1 MSANGK
7 GASEATGSSSLV
19 NQVVR
24 ATLELIKA
32 EDLRPGDSLPSE
44 NSLAERLGV
53 SRVVV
58 REANRSLSALGI
70 VEIAN
75 GRPAKVS
82 VPAYDVLGLLFDH
95 VVHTR
100 HVTVHQVLD
109 VRRAVEMRTV
119 ALAAMRRTEE
129 EAEAIGSF
137 ASAMR
142 ADFDDPVAVM
152 SHDVAF
158 HAAIAASARNPMFTI
173 MVRAFEPVTRST
185 WPLGWRSRADERERL
200 GMIAV
205 HESIAQAIGHQ
216 DVSAAQAAMAA
227 HFDETTKALVTAGL
241 A

>member
-1 MSANGK
+1 MSGNGK
-7 GASEATGSSSLV
+7 GASESAGSSSLV

-24 ATLELIKA
+24 TILEIIKA

-82 VPAYDVLGLLFDH
+82 VPAYDVFGLLFDH

-109 VRRAVEMRTV
+109 VRRAIELRTA
-119 ALAAMRRTEE
+119 ALAAMRRSEE
-129 EAEAIGSF
+129 EAKTISSF
-137 ASAMR
+137 ASAMH
-142 ADFDDPVAVM
+142 ADFDDAEAVM
-152 SHDVAF
+152 NHDIAF
-158 HAAIAASARNPMFTI
+158 HVAIAASARNPMFTI

-185 WPLGWRSRADERERL
+185 WPLGWRSRADERERF
-200 GMIAV
+200 GMVAV
-205 HESIAQAIGHQ
+205 HETISQAITHQ
-216 DVSAAQAAMAA
+216 DVAAAQAAMAA
-227 HFDETTKALVTAGL
+227 HFDETTKALMAAGL